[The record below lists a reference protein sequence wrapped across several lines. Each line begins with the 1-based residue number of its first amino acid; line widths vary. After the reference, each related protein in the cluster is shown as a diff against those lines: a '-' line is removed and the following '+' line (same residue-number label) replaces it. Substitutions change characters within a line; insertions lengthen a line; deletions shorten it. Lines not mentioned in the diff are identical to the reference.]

1 MPLFGVIFWQDTISL
16 FVKTINQRATCLKFR
31 NSCPEV
37 FCKNVVLKNFT
48 KFTRKQLCQSLFFN
62 KVADLRR
69 ATLSKK
75 KLWHRCFA
83 MNFVKFLRTSI
94 LIEHFW
100 WLLLEILSDLTW
112 SHGSDSKEI

>member
-1 MPLFGVIFWQDTISL
+1 
-16 FVKTINQRATCLKFR
+16 
-31 NSCPEV
+31 
-37 FCKNVVLKNFT
+37 
-48 KFTRKQLCQSLFFN
+48 
-62 KVADLRR
+62 
-69 ATLSKK
+69 
-75 KLWHRCFA
+75 

>member
-16 FVKTINQRATCLKFR
+16 FVKTINQKATCWRFR
-31 NSCPEV
+31 NSRPEM

-48 KFTRKQLCQSLFFN
+48 KFTRKHVFQSLFFN

-69 ATLSKK
+69 ATLLKK
-75 KLWHRCFA
+75 KLWHRCFPV
-83 MNFVKFLRTSI
+83 NFVKFLRRSI
-94 LIEHFW
+94 LIEHCW

-112 SHGSDSKEI
+112 SQGSDSKEI